1 MSKSDCHSD
10 VALPTETD
18 MQQFDYEYLII
29 GQGVGGTSLA
39 WHLHDLGKSF
49 QLVGDSSMPSSS
61 RVAAGIFNPLTGKK
75 LVKTWLADDLFPYAR
90 SFYGNL
96 EEKLACKLM
105 HSAPI
110 YRPFRSIEEQNT
122 YLAQTADPSIR
133 PYIADT
139 PDPRNELPYVNA
151 DFGGLEVVQSGWI
164 DVPALLDASRLY
176 FKARN
181 EYLESTFDA
190 ADLVREDGSIIW
202 KGKRFKAVIFSQ
214 GFFALENSWFN
225 WLPFTPV
232 KGQILEIALDVSV
245 KPYIINQ
252 GIFALPVAE
261 NRMKVGATYSWGPL
275 DWEATEAA
283 TEELEAKLKG
293 LLNTG
298 YTLTGAQAGIRP
310 SVRDRRPLIGIHPE
324 FPNVSIFNGLGTKGV
339 TLAPFLAKEF
349 CNHLIYGKELNP
361 LVNIKRYFSLYFR

>member
-1 MSKSDCHSD
+1 M
-10 VALPTETD
+10 P
-18 MQQFDYEYLII
+18 QFDYEYLII
-29 GQGVGGTSLA
+29 GQGIGGTSVA
-39 WHLHDLGKSF
+39 WHLYDLGKSF
-49 QLVGDSSMPSSS
+49 QIVGDSSMPSSS

-75 LVKTWLADDLFPYAR
+75 LVKTWLADDLFPYAK

-96 EEKLACKLM
+96 QEKLACKLM
-105 HSAPI
+105 HLTPI

-122 YLAQTADPSIR
+122 YIAQTADPSIR
-133 PYIADT
+133 RYIADT
-139 PDPRNELPYVNA
+139 PDPGHELAYIHA

-164 DVPALLDASRLY
+164 DLPVLLDASRGYFQQRNLY
-176 FKARN
+176 VEAA
-181 EYLESTFDA
+181 FDA
-190 ADLVREDGSIIW
+190 ADISRTEEGIEW
-202 KGKRFKAVIFSQ
+202 RGQRFKTVIFSQ
-214 GFFALENSWFN
+214 GFFALENGWFD

-232 KGQILEIALDVSV
+232 KGQILEIAPDVLV

-261 NRMKVGATYSWGPL
+261 NRMKVGATYSWDPL

-283 TEELEAKLKG
+283 TAELESKLKG

-298 YTLTGAQAGIRP
+298 YTLIGAQAGIRP
-310 SVRDRRPLIGIHPE
+310 SVRDRRPLIGVHPE
-324 FPNVSIFNGLGTKGV
+324 FSNVAIFNGLGTKGV
-339 TLAPFLAKEF
+339 TLAPFFAKEF